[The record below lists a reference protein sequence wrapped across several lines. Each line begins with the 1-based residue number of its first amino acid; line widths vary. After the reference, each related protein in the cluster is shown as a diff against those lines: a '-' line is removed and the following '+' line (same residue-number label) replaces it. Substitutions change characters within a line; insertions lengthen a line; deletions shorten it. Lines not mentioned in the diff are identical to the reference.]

1 MKKTFAIILCALTL
15 ITLLCACSKQEYN
28 IIDKGDA
35 LDFLTEQLEF
45 FKNADR
51 ESVENVIGASDA
63 EAVFYESNDLSLYYK
78 NFDYTIE
85 SFKQDGDS
93 ASAVVTVQNID
104 FGSVFNDYI
113 QKLFEFA
120 TENSELDSAEY
131 DAKLMEESG
140 KIFSE
145 LINNNDY
152 ELLSNTVTLKM
163 AKKDGDWT
171 IVNTDDFTA
180 AILPGTEAGI
190 TSDTY

>member
-1 MKKTFAIILCALTL
+1 MKKTFAITLCVLTL
-15 ITLLCACSKQEYN
+15 ITLLCACSKQEDN
-28 IIDKGDA
+28 TIGEGDA
-35 LDFLTEQLEF
+35 LDFLTEQLDV

-51 ESVENVIGASDA
+51 ESVENVIGANDT
-63 EAVFYESNDLSLYYK
+63 EAVFYENNDLSLYYK
-78 NFDYTIE
+78 NFDYTID

-120 TENSELDSAEY
+120 AENSALDSTEY
-131 DAKLMEESG
+131 DTKLMEESG
-140 KIFSE
+140 KIFSD

-152 ELLSNTVTLKM
+152 ELLKSTVTVKM
-163 AKKDGDWT
+163 TKKDGTWT
-171 IVNTDDFTA
+171 IVNTEDFTA